1 MALHLTKEIS
11 KLKNKVLKL
20 CALVEENVKSAV
32 DAVTNLDI
40 DLAISVKE
48 KDDRIDA
55 MEIELEEECL
65 KILAL
70 YQPVAND
77 LRYVIACLKMNND
90 LERIGDLAVNI
101 ARRAIIVSKFSEEP
115 IFLDFYPMMDKMRAM
130 LKNALD
136 ALIEMNAE
144 LAVQV
149 LTHDDEIDAMNKQMQ
164 KQVLELIKK
173 NPEKV
178 EYYIHLLSV
187 SRHLER
193 IADYATNIAEDVIYM
208 VTGKIVRH
216 QHDTSFI
223 KPKKE

>member
-48 KDDRIDA
+48 KDDRIDS

-101 ARRAIIVSKFSEEP
+101 ARRAITVAKFSEEP
-115 IFLDFYPMMDKMRAM
+115 IFLDFYPMMDKMRSM

-144 LAVQV
+144 LAVKV

-223 KPKKE
+223 KQKN

>member
-1 MALHLTKEIS
+1 MALHLTKEIA

-48 KDDRIDA
+48 KDDRIDS

-101 ARRAIIVSKFSEEP
+101 ARRAITVAKFSEEP
-115 IFLDFYPMMDKMRAM
+115 IFLDFYPMMDKMRSM
-130 LKNALD
+130 LKNSLD

-223 KPKKE
+223 KQKN

>member
-1 MALHLTKEIS
+1 MALHLTKEIA

-48 KDDRIDA
+48 KDDRIDS

-101 ARRAIIVSKFSEEP
+101 ARRAITVAKFSEEP
-115 IFLDFYPMMDKMRAM
+115 IFLDFYPMMDKMRSM

-223 KPKKE
+223 KQKN